1 MSANRGKLEVDI
13 IDLKSNADK
22 FWQTIRDSTTIF
34 PKAFPHDY
42 KSIEILQGDGKAPG
56 SIRHFSYGEGSPICK
71 SSKEKIDAADDEKKT
86 VSYSIVEGDLLE
98 YYKVF
103 KGHISV
109 TPFGEGCD
117 VKWTAEYEKGSH
129 EVPDPTAVKDFA
141 VKNFFEVDEYIQQ
154 NA

>member
-56 SIRHFSYGEGSPICK
+56 SIRHFSYGEGN
-71 SSKEKIDAADDEKKT
+71 
-86 VSYSIVEGDLLE
+86 SIFHFL
-98 YYKVF
+98 
-103 KGHISV
+103 
-109 TPFGEGCD
+109 P
-117 VKWTAEYEKGSH
+117 
-129 EVPDPTAVKDFA
+129 
-141 VKNFFEVDEYIQQ
+141 
-154 NA
+154 